1 MHAPQ
6 GACIN
11 GVGTYPPHM
20 GPHFVG
26 PIVGAQRAP
35 QKKKNRWGHPVNQPS
50 KITKQINREN
60 MCAGNL
66 GQILCKIGVNLR
78 LDVCL
83 PPPQPLLQSETG
95 QLNIAKFTKM
105 SKLLGN

>member
-6 GACIN
+6 GHALM
-11 GVGTYPPHM
+11 GWVAYPPHM

-26 PIVGAQRAP
+26 PIVGALWAP
-35 QKKKNRWGHPVNQPS
+35 QKKKVRWGHPCEPTEQ
-50 KITKQINREN
+50 ITKQINREN

-66 GQILCKIGVNLR
+66 GQILCEIGLNLR

-83 PPPQPLLQSETG
+83 PPPQPLLQR
-95 QLNIAKFTKM
+95 
-105 SKLLGN
+105 